1 MDVVFVEVG
10 GSVSVC
16 YFRQEDMLD
25 CLSLLENID
34 VACTL
39 YKIVQPNITYQLSLF
54 FRLNL

>member
-1 MDVVFVEVG
+1 MNVVCAEVG
-10 GSVSVC
+10 GSVGVC
-16 YFRQEDMLD
+16 YFRQKGMLD

-39 YKIVQPNITYQLSLF
+39 YKIVQPNIIYQLSLF